1 MGGCVCTC
9 ACAYAVLHGDCY
21 SFLLTAHYYSPLIEK
36 ALKSDWAPFNKAED
50 WRPERVA
57 VADGAR
63 RTPAPSLVQLSI
75 LQAQDM
81 LTEAAMSAAEIEKRY
96 ASAAKRSRLVSVR
109 TAHNIPVA
117 SAVPATPVAA
127 SPAAAAPPD
136 PVSSIAL
143 RPIPSPP
150 PPSLPSEA
158 SLARCPSRPS
168 PSHPPPLPL
177 PYPPGRRWPDAHR
190 LERLDQR
197 TVLLRVGGRRGG
209 QPLLVGLEPLQRRGR
224 GRGGGAWA
232 STSGEPSEPEISADR
247 GEVRGGGR
255 GRECGQALL
264 VSLEPLQGKKEGG
277 AVCLAEHRCLVLQTP
292 SFRPPRLGEQ
302 HPTPHRKAVSTRYP
316 CIPPAG
322 TEPPLASLT
331 AKAMSTQYPC
341 VSAQSA
347 LWVAAE

>member
-1 MGGCVCTC
+1 MLGFRVEAAHTPGLMKRARDSQDEHGNHQSTRQINNGSTKHRQFQIHDTALGAWKCS
-9 ACAYAVLHGDCY
+9 AVGWCIARPVTTHTPRHHA
-21 SFLLTAHYYSPLIEK
+21 STP
-36 ALKSDWAPFNKAED
+36 PF
-50 WRPERVA
+50 
-57 VADGAR
+57 
-63 RTPAPSLVQLSI
+63 PAAMIPSL
-75 LQAQDM
+75 
-81 LTEAAMSAAEIEKRY
+81 
-96 ASAAKRSRLVSVR
+96 
-109 TAHNIPVA
+109 
-117 SAVPATPVAA
+117 
-127 SPAAAAPPD
+127 
-136 PVSSIAL
+136 
-143 RPIPSPP
+143 
-150 PPSLPSEA
+150 SLP
-158 SLARCPSRPS
+158 
-168 PSHPPPLPL
+168 H

-232 STSGEPSEPEISADR
+232 STPGEPSEPEISGDR